1 MEDKVLH
8 QPTKDNGEGSAPLV
22 HVKGDHGGGNAPLCP
37 EIRGLWVRME
47 SHSWL

>member
-22 HVKGDHGGGNAPLCP
+22 HVKGDHGEIMLHYAPKLGDY
-37 EIRGLWVRME
+37 R
-47 SHSWL
+47 